1 MLVWVHKIEL
11 NLGRLGSQQK
21 DEKFFVLSVLQVS
34 YFN

>member
-1 MLVWVHKIEL
+1 MLVWVDKIEL

-21 DEKFFVLSVLQVS
+21 DEQFFVLSALQLS